1 MSMNDT
7 RAWFTQAWLIDALQ
21 NMRTFVSL
29 GEYDGAQDYLVDVT
43 YYLAQLVQL
52 QNEGNK

>member
-1 MSMNDT
+1 MSENDT
-7 RAWFTQAWLIDALQ
+7 RAWLIDALQ

-29 GEYDGAQDYLVDVT
+29 EEYDGAQDYLADVT
-43 YYLAQLVQL
+43 YHLAQLVQL